1 MQPDDPV
8 LSVIDAPN
16 DLLIPY
22 MLVGSY
28 SSNLYGIERGTR
40 DADFVIELGKKSV
53 SALADR
59 IKGDFTLDPQLGFET
74 VTLQT
79 RWRFKHNR
87 SRFKLE
93 MFLLVRDPFD
103 QVRFGRRVR
112 TELCDRVMWFQT
124 REDVIVNKVRWGRE
138 KDLIDVK
145 DVMKVQ
151 GKHLDWKYIETWT
164 NHFGNLELLN
174 RLRKAVE

>member
-1 MQPDDPV
+1 
-8 LSVIDAPN
+8 
-16 DLLIPY
+16 

-40 DADFVIELGKKSV
+40 DADFVIELGDKSV

-59 IKGDFTLDPQLGFET
+59 ITEEFTLDPRLGFET
-74 VTLQT
+74 VTLHT

-93 MFLLVRDPFD
+93 MFLLVGDAFD
-103 QVRFGRRVR
+103 KERFGRRR
-112 TELCDRVMWFQT
+112 RMELCGRGMWFQT
-124 REDVIVNKVRWGRE
+124 PEDVIVNKVRWGRE
-138 KDLIDVK
+138 KDLLDVK

-151 GKHLDWKYIETWT
+151 QKYLDWKYIENWT
-164 NHFGNLELLN
+164 NHFGCLELLD